1 MTNKLWEASLKEKKN
16 SNLYA
21 FEKFISNKIKKKFN
35 LNYKTFL
42 NWTVKNSPEF
52 WNYFWEFSEIKGL
65 KSKKKIKKSKIFYK
79 NLFLPGSKLNFGEN
93 LLSKNNDDKAITFI
107 SENGFREEKSW
118 RELNLS
124 TGKIVKFLKEIKIK
138 RGDRVAAYMPNTIE
152 TVEAFI
158 AASTIGSIWSSCSP
172 DFGIKGVVE
181 RFSQINPKVL
191 FITDQYFYNGKKIN
205 VLERLSE
212 ILKSIPSIKNVVIV
226 NYPGKKYVTNKSKY
240 KKINLIKWREIIH
253 NQSEKINFKKYDFE
267 SELTILYSS
276 GTTGKPKCIVHSVGG
291 VLLQHIKEHTYH
303 CDFRK
308 DDRIMYFTTCGWMM
322 WNWMV
327 SALAKEVTLVIYD
340 GSPVEPD
347 MNILFKIA
355 DTEKLTFLGVSAKYI
370 DSLAKANAEPKKY
383 FNLSSLRVIASTGSP
398 LGPLGYDWVY
408 SNVKD
413 NVQLSS
419 MSGGTDLV
427 ACFVGGNPC
436 LPVFRGE
443 IQCAILGMD
452 TQSWKSQNNDIIN
465 EAGELVCVKPFPS
478 MPIEFLN
485 DKDDEKYKKAY
496 FTKYSNVWHHGD
508 FVIKTSRK
516 TFIVEG
522 RSDATLNP
530 GGIRIGTAEIYRH
543 VENHEKVK
551 EALAVGQDWEG
562 DQRIILYLI
571 LKEGILLNNELNI
584 EIKSLIRQKA
594 SPRHVPSKIFQVDDF
609 PRTRSGKIS
618 ELAVKDIIHGKEI
631 KNTEALINPEILN
644 NFRDFKDLFEK

>member
-1 MTNKLWEASLKEKKN
+1 MNKILWNPNKEIMQSSSMMKLGKDFGFVKDNETLDYDSLHNWSVNNLDAFWREVWVGNDVIGNFEEKAFSPNKNIRKATFFPNTNLNFAENLLVGDDDRQAISFHGEGRESFSLTLKELKEKVASLAK
-16 SNLYA
+16 
-21 FEKFISNKIKKKFN
+21 
-35 LNYKTFL
+35 
-42 NWTVKNSPEF
+42 WM
-52 WNYFWEFSEIKGL
+52 
-65 KSKKKIKKSKIFYK
+65 KKSGVEKGDCVAT
-79 NLFLPGSKLNFGEN
+79 LLPNCPETI
-93 LLSKNNDDKAITFI
+93 ITM
-107 SENGFREEKSW
+107 
-118 RELNLS
+118 L
-124 TGKIVKFLKEIKIK
+124 
-138 RGDRVAAYMPNTIE
+138 
-152 TVEAFI
+152 
-158 AASTIGSIWSSCSP
+158 ASSSLGAVFTSCSP
-172 DFGIKGVVE
+172 DFGIEGILD
-181 RFSQINPKVL
+181 RFGQSKPKIL
-191 FITDQYFYNGKKIN
+191 ISCDGYGYGGKIFDIKKKTME
-205 VLERLSE
+205 VK
-212 ILKSIPSIKNVVIV
+212 KSISSINELVFVDYLDKNNGLDESSWSFIIDS
-226 NYPGKKYVTNKSKY
+226 NKTEN
-240 KKINLIKWREIIH
+240 ITFERVPF
-253 NQSEKINFKKYDFE
+253 NFPLY
-267 SELTILYSS
+267 ILYSS

-291 VLLQHIKEHTYH
+291 VLLQHLKEHTYH

-308 DDRIMYFTTCGWMM
+308 NDRIMYFTTCGWMM

-355 DTEKLTFLGVSAKYI
+355 DIEKLTFLGVSAKYI
-370 DSLAKANAEPKKY
+370 DNLAKADVNPKKY
-383 FNLSSLRVIASTGSP
+383 FNLSNLRIIASTGSP
-398 LGPLGYDWVY
+398 LGPIGYDWVY
-408 SNVKD
+408 SNVKED
-413 NVQLSS
+413 VQLSS

-436 LPVFRGE
+436 LPIFRGE

-452 TQSWKSQNNDIIN
+452 TQSWDSLNNDIIN
-465 EAGELVCVKPFPS
+465 EAGELVCVNPFPS
-478 MPIEFLN
+478 MPIKFLN
-485 DKDDEKYKKAY
+485 DKNDEKYEQAY
-496 FTKYSNVWHHGD
+496 FTKYPNVWHHGD
-508 FVIKTSRK
+508 FIIKTSRK

-571 LKEGILLNNELNI
+571 MKEGVTLNDNLVL

-594 SPRHVPSKIFQVDDF
+594 SPRHVPSKIFQVNDF

-644 NFRDFKDLFEK
+644 IFKEFSDLFEK

>member
-1 MTNKLWEASLKEKKN
+1 MEKILWNPDKEIMHSSSMMKLGKTFGFVKDDESLDYASLHN
-16 SNLYA
+16 WSVNNLD
-21 FEKFISNKIKKKFN
+21 
-35 LNYKTFL
+35 TF
-42 NWTVKNSPEF
+42 WREV
-52 WNYFWEFSEIKGL
+52 WEGNNVIG
-65 KSKKKIKKSKIFYK
+65 
-79 NLFLPGSKLNFGEN
+79 NFGEEVFSSNEDIRKASFFPDTELNFAEN
-93 LLSKNNDDKAITFI
+93 LLVGDENRQAISFHGEGRESFSLTLKQLR
-107 SENGFREEKSW
+107 ENVASLAKWMKEVGVEK
-118 RELNLS
+118 
-124 TGKIVKFLKEIKIK
+124 
-138 RGDRVAAYMPNTIE
+138 GDCIATLLPNCPETII
-152 TVEAFI
+152 TML
-158 AASTIGSIWSSCSP
+158 AASSLGAVFTSCSP
-172 DFGIKGVVE
+172 DFGIEGILD
-181 RFSQINPKVL
+181 RFGQSKPKILISCDGYGYGGKIFEIKKKTIEVKKSISSINELVFVNYLSKNKEEENL
-191 FITDQYFYNGKKIN
+191 SWNNILEKNKTKKIN
-205 VLERLSE
+205 FERVPFNSPL
-212 ILKSIPSIKNVVIV
+212 
-226 NYPGKKYVTNKSKY
+226 Y
-240 KKINLIKWREIIH
+240 
-253 NQSEKINFKKYDFE
+253 
-267 SELTILYSS
+267 ILYSS

-508 FVIKTSRK
+508 FVIKTNRK

-571 LKEGILLNNELNI
+571 LKEGVLLNNELNI

>member
-1 MTNKLWEASLKEKKN
+1 MEKILWNPDKEIMHSSSMMKLGKTFGFVKDDESLDYASLHN
-16 SNLYA
+16 WSVNNLD
-21 FEKFISNKIKKKFN
+21 
-35 LNYKTFL
+35 TF
-42 NWTVKNSPEF
+42 WREV
-52 WNYFWEFSEIKGL
+52 WEGNNIIG
-65 KSKKKIKKSKIFYK
+65 
-79 NLFLPGSKLNFGEN
+79 NFGEEVFSSNEDIRKASFFPDTELNFAEN
-93 LLSKNNDDKAITFI
+93 LLVGDENRQAISFHGEGRESFSLTLKQLR
-107 SENGFREEKSW
+107 ENVASLAKWMKEVGVEK
-118 RELNLS
+118 
-124 TGKIVKFLKEIKIK
+124 
-138 RGDRVAAYMPNTIE
+138 GDCIATLLPNCPETII
-152 TVEAFI
+152 TML
-158 AASTIGSIWSSCSP
+158 AASSLGAVFTSCSP
-172 DFGIKGVVE
+172 DFGIEGILD
-181 RFSQINPKVL
+181 RFGQSKPKILISCDGYGYGGKIFEIKKKTIEVKKSISSINELVFVNYLSKNKEEDSL
-191 FITDQYFYNGKKIN
+191 SWNNILEKNKTKKIN
-205 VLERLSE
+205 FERVPFNSPL
-212 ILKSIPSIKNVVIV
+212 
-226 NYPGKKYVTNKSKY
+226 Y
-240 KKINLIKWREIIH
+240 
-253 NQSEKINFKKYDFE
+253 
-267 SELTILYSS
+267 ILYSS

-508 FVIKTSRK
+508 FVIKTNRK

-571 LKEGILLNNELNI
+571 LKEGVLLNNELNI

-644 NFRDFKDLFEK
+644 NFRDFKDLFKK

>member
-1 MTNKLWEASLKEKKN
+1 MEKILWNPDKEIMHSSSMMKLGKTFGFVKDDESLDYASLHN
-16 SNLYA
+16 WSVNNLD
-21 FEKFISNKIKKKFN
+21 
-35 LNYKTFL
+35 TF
-42 NWTVKNSPEF
+42 WREV
-52 WNYFWEFSEIKGL
+52 WEGNNVIG
-65 KSKKKIKKSKIFYK
+65 
-79 NLFLPGSKLNFGEN
+79 NFGEEVFSSNEDIRKASFFPDTELNFAEN
-93 LLSKNNDDKAITFI
+93 LLVGDENRQAISFHGEGRESFSLTLKQLR
-107 SENGFREEKSW
+107 ENVASLAKWMKEVGVEK
-118 RELNLS
+118 
-124 TGKIVKFLKEIKIK
+124 
-138 RGDRVAAYMPNTIE
+138 GDCIATLLPNCPETII
-152 TVEAFI
+152 TML
-158 AASTIGSIWSSCSP
+158 AASSLGAVFTSCSP
-172 DFGIKGVVE
+172 DFGIEGILD
-181 RFSQINPKVL
+181 RFGQSKPKILISCDGYGYGGKIFEIKKKTIEVKKSISSINELVFVNYLSKNKEEENL
-191 FITDQYFYNGKKIN
+191 SWNNILEKNKTKKIN
-205 VLERLSE
+205 FERVPFNSPL
-212 ILKSIPSIKNVVIV
+212 
-226 NYPGKKYVTNKSKY
+226 Y
-240 KKINLIKWREIIH
+240 
-253 NQSEKINFKKYDFE
+253 
-267 SELTILYSS
+267 ILYSS

-508 FVIKTSRK
+508 FVIKTNRK

>member
-1 MTNKLWEASLKEKKN
+1 MEKILWNPDKEIMHSSSMMKLGKTFGFVKDDESLDYASLHN
-16 SNLYA
+16 WSVNNLD
-21 FEKFISNKIKKKFN
+21 
-35 LNYKTFL
+35 TF
-42 NWTVKNSPEF
+42 WREV
-52 WNYFWEFSEIKGL
+52 WEGNNVIG
-65 KSKKKIKKSKIFYK
+65 
-79 NLFLPGSKLNFGEN
+79 NFGEEVFSSNEDIRKASFFPDAELNFAEN
-93 LLSKNNDDKAITFI
+93 LLVGDENRQAISFHGEGRESFSLTLKQLR
-107 SENGFREEKSW
+107 ENVASLAKWMKEVGVEK
-118 RELNLS
+118 
-124 TGKIVKFLKEIKIK
+124 
-138 RGDRVAAYMPNTIE
+138 GDCVATLLPNCPETII
-152 TVEAFI
+152 TML
-158 AASTIGSIWSSCSP
+158 AASSLGAVFTSCSP
-172 DFGIKGVVE
+172 DFGIEGILD
-181 RFSQINPKVL
+181 RFGQSKPKILISCDGYGYGGKIFEIKKKTIEVKKSISSINELVFVNYLSKNKEEESL
-191 FITDQYFYNGKKIN
+191 SWNNILEKNKTKKIN
-205 VLERLSE
+205 FERVPFDSPL
-212 ILKSIPSIKNVVIV
+212 
-226 NYPGKKYVTNKSKY
+226 Y
-240 KKINLIKWREIIH
+240 
-253 NQSEKINFKKYDFE
+253 
-267 SELTILYSS
+267 ILYSS

-508 FVIKTSRK
+508 FVIKTNRK

-571 LKEGILLNNELNI
+571 LKEGILLDNDLNI

>member
-1 MTNKLWEASLKEKKN
+1 MNKILWNPNKEIMQSSSMMKLGKDFGFVKDNETFDYESLHNWSVNNLDAFWREVWIGNDVIGNFEEKAFSLNKDIRKATFFPDASL
-16 SNLYA
+16 
-21 FEKFISNKIKKKFN
+21 
-35 LNYKTFL
+35 
-42 NWTVKNSPEF
+42 
-52 WNYFWEFSEIKGL
+52 
-65 KSKKKIKKSKIFYK
+65 
-79 NLFLPGSKLNFGEN
+79 NFAEN
-93 LLSKNNDDKAITFI
+93 LLVGDDDRQAISFHG
-107 SENGFREEKSW
+107 EGRESFS
-118 RELNLS
+118 L
-124 TGKIVKFLKEIKIK
+124 TLKELKE
-138 RGDRVAAYMPNTIE
+138 RVASLAKWMKKSGVEKGDCVATLLPNCPETII
-152 TVEAFI
+152 TML
-158 AASTIGSIWSSCSP
+158 ASSSLGAVFTSCSP
-172 DFGIKGVVE
+172 DFGIEGILD
-181 RFSQINPKVL
+181 RFGQSKPKIL
-191 FITDQYFYNGKKIN
+191 ISCDGYGYGGKIF
-205 VLERLSE
+205 E
-212 ILKSIPSIKNVVIV
+212 IKKKTIEVKKSIPSINELVFV
-226 NYPGKKYVTNKSKY
+226 NYLTKNK
-240 KKINLIKWREIIH
+240 NLEDSSWSFIIE
-253 NQSEKINFKKYDFE
+253 NNKTDKINFERVPFNSPLY
-267 SELTILYSS
+267 ILYSS

-308 DDRIMYFTTCGWMM
+308 NDRIMYFTTCGWMM

-355 DTEKLTFLGVSAKYI
+355 DTENLTFLGVSAKYI
-370 DSLAKANAEPKKY
+370 DSLAKANANPKKY
-383 FNLSSLRVIASTGSP
+383 FNLSNLRTIASTGSP
-398 LGPLGYDWVY
+398 LGPSGYDWVY

-413 NVQLSS
+413 DVQLSS

-436 LPVFRGE
+436 LPIFRGE

-452 TQSWKSQNNDIIN
+452 AQSWGSLNNDIVD
-465 EAGELVCVKPFPS
+465 EAGELVCVNPFPS
-478 MPIEFLN
+478 MPIKFLN
-485 DKDDEKYKKAY
+485 DKNDEKYEQAY
-496 FTKYSNVWHHGD
+496 FTKYPNVWHHGD
-508 FVIKTSRK
+508 FIIKTDRK

-571 LKEGILLNNELNI
+571 MKEDAILNDNLSS

-594 SPRHVPSKIFQVDDF
+594 SPRHVPSKIFQVRDF

-631 KNTEALINPEILN
+631 KNTEALINPEILDI
-644 NFRDFKDLFEK
+644 FREFSDLFEK

>member
-1 MTNKLWEASLKEKKN
+1 MEKILWNPDKEIMHSSSMMQLGKTFGFVKDDESLDYASLHN
-16 SNLYA
+16 WSVNNLD
-21 FEKFISNKIKKKFN
+21 
-35 LNYKTFL
+35 TF
-42 NWTVKNSPEF
+42 WREV
-52 WNYFWEFSEIKGL
+52 WEGNNVIG
-65 KSKKKIKKSKIFYK
+65 
-79 NLFLPGSKLNFGEN
+79 NFGEEVFSSNEDIRKASFFPDAELNFAEN
-93 LLSKNNDDKAITFI
+93 LLVGDENRQAISFHGEGRESFSLTLKQLR
-107 SENGFREEKSW
+107 ENVASLAKWMKEVGVEK
-118 RELNLS
+118 
-124 TGKIVKFLKEIKIK
+124 
-138 RGDRVAAYMPNTIE
+138 GDCIATLLPNCPETII
-152 TVEAFI
+152 TML
-158 AASTIGSIWSSCSP
+158 AASSLGAVFTSCSP
-172 DFGIKGVVE
+172 DFGIEGILD
-181 RFSQINPKVL
+181 RFGQSKPKILISCDGYGYGGKIFEIKKKTIEVKKSISSINELVFVNYLSKNKEEESL
-191 FITDQYFYNGKKIN
+191 SWNNILEKNKTKKIN
-205 VLERLSE
+205 FERVPFNSPL
-212 ILKSIPSIKNVVIV
+212 
-226 NYPGKKYVTNKSKY
+226 Y
-240 KKINLIKWREIIH
+240 
-253 NQSEKINFKKYDFE
+253 
-267 SELTILYSS
+267 ILYSS

-508 FVIKTSRK
+508 FVIKTNRK

-571 LKEGILLNNELNI
+571 LKEGVLLNNELNI

>member
-1 MTNKLWEASLKEKKN
+1 M
-16 SNLYA
+16 
-21 FEKFISNKIKKKFN
+21 NKILWNPDKEIMHSSSMMK
-35 LNYKTFL
+35 LGKTFGFVKEDENL
-42 NWTVKNSPEF
+42 DYSSLHNWSVNNLDTF
-52 WNYFWEFSEIKGL
+52 WREVWEGNNIIG
-65 KSKKKIKKSKIFYK
+65 
-79 NLFLPGSKLNFGEN
+79 NFGEEVFSSNEDIRKASFFPDAELNFAEN
-93 LLSKNNDDKAITFI
+93 LLIGDENRQAISFHGEGRVSFSLTLKQLR
-107 SENGFREEKSW
+107 ENVASLAKWMKEVGVEK
-118 RELNLS
+118 
-124 TGKIVKFLKEIKIK
+124 
-138 RGDRVAAYMPNTIE
+138 GDCIATLLPNCPETII
-152 TVEAFI
+152 TML
-158 AASTIGSIWSSCSP
+158 AASSLGAVFTSCSP
-172 DFGIKGVVE
+172 DFGIEGILD
-181 RFSQINPKVL
+181 RFGQSKPKILISCDGYGYGGKIFEIKKKTIEVKKSISSINELVFVNYLSKNKEEDSL
-191 FITDQYFYNGKKIN
+191 SWNNILEKNKTKKIN
-205 VLERLSE
+205 FER
-212 ILKSIPSIKNVVIV
+212 IPFNSPL
-226 NYPGKKYVTNKSKY
+226 Y
-240 KKINLIKWREIIH
+240 
-253 NQSEKINFKKYDFE
+253 
-267 SELTILYSS
+267 ILYSS

-355 DTEKLTFLGVSAKYI
+355 EIEKLTFLGVSAKYI
-370 DSLAKANAEPKKY
+370 DSLAKANVKPKKY

-508 FVIKTSRK
+508 FVIKTNRE

-543 VENHEKVK
+543 VENHEKIK

-571 LKEGILLNNELNI
+571 LKEGILLDNELNT
-584 EIKSLIRQKA
+584 EIKLLIRQKA

-631 KNTEALINPEILN
+631 KNTEALINPEILK

>member
-1 MTNKLWEASLKEKKN
+1 MNKILWNPDKEIMHSSSMMKLGKTFGFVKDNENLDYASLHN
-16 SNLYA
+16 WSVNNLD
-21 FEKFISNKIKKKFN
+21 
-35 LNYKTFL
+35 TF
-42 NWTVKNSPEF
+42 WREV
-52 WNYFWEFSEIKGL
+52 WEGNNIIG
-65 KSKKKIKKSKIFYK
+65 
-79 NLFLPGSKLNFGEN
+79 NFGEEVFSSNEDIRKASFFPDAELNFAEN
-93 LLSKNNDDKAITFI
+93 LLVGDENRQAISFHGEGRESSSLTLKQLR
-107 SENGFREEKSW
+107 ENVASLAKWMKEVGVEK
-118 RELNLS
+118 
-124 TGKIVKFLKEIKIK
+124 
-138 RGDRVAAYMPNTIE
+138 GDCIATLLPNCPETII
-152 TVEAFI
+152 TML
-158 AASTIGSIWSSCSP
+158 AASSLGAVFTSCSP
-172 DFGIKGVVE
+172 DFGIEGILD
-181 RFSQINPKVL
+181 RFGQSKPKILISCDGYGYGGKIFEIKKKTIEVKKSISSINELVFVNYLSKNKEEDSL
-191 FITDQYFYNGKKIN
+191 SWNNILEKNKTKKIN
-205 VLERLSE
+205 FERVPFNSPL
-212 ILKSIPSIKNVVIV
+212 
-226 NYPGKKYVTNKSKY
+226 Y
-240 KKINLIKWREIIH
+240 
-253 NQSEKINFKKYDFE
+253 
-267 SELTILYSS
+267 ILYSS

-347 MNILFKIA
+347 MNILFKIV

-370 DSLAKANAEPKKY
+370 DSLAKANVEPKKY

-485 DKDDEKYKKAY
+485 DKYDEKYKKAY

-508 FVIKTSRK
+508 FVIKTNRE

-571 LKEGILLNNELNI
+571 LKEGILLDNELNI

-631 KNTEALINPEILN
+631 KNTEALINPEILK

>member
-1 MTNKLWEASLKEKKN
+1 MEKILWNPDKEIMHSSSMMKLGKTFGFVKDDESLDYASLHN
-16 SNLYA
+16 WSVNNLD
-21 FEKFISNKIKKKFN
+21 
-35 LNYKTFL
+35 TF
-42 NWTVKNSPEF
+42 WREV
-52 WNYFWEFSEIKGL
+52 WEGNNVIG
-65 KSKKKIKKSKIFYK
+65 
-79 NLFLPGSKLNFGEN
+79 NFGEEVFSSNEDIRKASFFPDTELNFAEN
-93 LLSKNNDDKAITFI
+93 LLVGDENRQAIIFHGEGRESFSLTLKQLR
-107 SENGFREEKSW
+107 ENVASLAKWMKEVGVEK
-118 RELNLS
+118 
-124 TGKIVKFLKEIKIK
+124 
-138 RGDRVAAYMPNTIE
+138 GDCIATLLPNCPETII
-152 TVEAFI
+152 TML
-158 AASTIGSIWSSCSP
+158 AASSLGAVFTSCSP
-172 DFGIKGVVE
+172 DFGIEGILD
-181 RFSQINPKVL
+181 RFGQSKPKILISCDGYGYGGKIFEIKKKTIEVKKSISSINELVFVNYLSKNKEEENL
-191 FITDQYFYNGKKIN
+191 SWNNILEKNKTKKIN
-205 VLERLSE
+205 FERVPFNSPL
-212 ILKSIPSIKNVVIV
+212 
-226 NYPGKKYVTNKSKY
+226 Y
-240 KKINLIKWREIIH
+240 
-253 NQSEKINFKKYDFE
+253 
-267 SELTILYSS
+267 ILYSS

-508 FVIKTSRK
+508 FVIKTNRK

>member
-1 MTNKLWEASLKEKKN
+1 MNKILWYPDKEIMHSSSMMKLGKTFGFVKDDENLDYASLHN
-16 SNLYA
+16 WSVNNLD
-21 FEKFISNKIKKKFN
+21 
-35 LNYKTFL
+35 TF
-42 NWTVKNSPEF
+42 WREV
-52 WNYFWEFSEIKGL
+52 WEGNNIIG
-65 KSKKKIKKSKIFYK
+65 
-79 NLFLPGSKLNFGEN
+79 NFGEKVFSSNEDIRKASFFPDAELNFAEN
-93 LLSKNNDDKAITFI
+93 LLVGDENRQAISFHGEGRESFSLTLKQLR
-107 SENGFREEKSW
+107 ENVASLAKWMKEVGVEK
-118 RELNLS
+118 
-124 TGKIVKFLKEIKIK
+124 
-138 RGDRVAAYMPNTIE
+138 GDCIATLLPNCPETII
-152 TVEAFI
+152 TML
-158 AASTIGSIWSSCSP
+158 AASSLGAVFTSCSP
-172 DFGIKGVVE
+172 DFGIEGILD
-181 RFSQINPKVL
+181 RFGQSKPKILISCDGYGYGGKIFEIKKKTIEVKKSISSINELVFVNYLSKNKEEDSL
-191 FITDQYFYNGKKIN
+191 SWNNILEKNKTKKIN
-205 VLERLSE
+205 FERVPFNSPL
-212 ILKSIPSIKNVVIV
+212 
-226 NYPGKKYVTNKSKY
+226 Y
-240 KKINLIKWREIIH
+240 
-253 NQSEKINFKKYDFE
+253 
-267 SELTILYSS
+267 ILYSS

-370 DSLAKANAEPKKY
+370 DSLAKANVEPKKF

-413 NVQLSS
+413 DVQLSS

-508 FVIKTSRK
+508 FVIKTNRK

-571 LKEGILLNNELNI
+571 LKEGILLDNELNI

>member
-1 MTNKLWEASLKEKKN
+1 MNKILWNPDKEIMHSSSMMKLGKTFGFVKDDENLDYASLHN
-16 SNLYA
+16 WSVNNLDA
-21 FEKFISNKIKKKFN
+21 FWRE
-35 LNYKTFL
+35 
-42 NWTVKNSPEF
+42 V
-52 WNYFWEFSEIKGL
+52 WEGNNIIG
-65 KSKKKIKKSKIFYK
+65 
-79 NLFLPGSKLNFGEN
+79 NFGEEVFSSNEDIRKASFFSDSELNFAEN
-93 LLSKNNDDKAITFI
+93 LLVGDENRQAIIFHGEGRESFSLTLKQLR
-107 SENGFREEKSW
+107 ENVASLAKWMKEVGVEK
-118 RELNLS
+118 
-124 TGKIVKFLKEIKIK
+124 
-138 RGDRVAAYMPNTIE
+138 GDCIATLLPNCPETII
-152 TVEAFI
+152 TML
-158 AASTIGSIWSSCSP
+158 AASSLGAVFTSCSP
-172 DFGIKGVVE
+172 DFGIEGILD
-181 RFSQINPKVL
+181 RFGQSKPKILISCDGYGYGGKIFEIKKKTIEVKKSISSINELVFVNYLSKNKEEENL
-191 FITDQYFYNGKKIN
+191 SWNNILEKNKTKKIN
-205 VLERLSE
+205 FERVPFNSPL
-212 ILKSIPSIKNVVIV
+212 
-226 NYPGKKYVTNKSKY
+226 Y
-240 KKINLIKWREIIH
+240 
-253 NQSEKINFKKYDFE
+253 
-267 SELTILYSS
+267 ILYSS

-508 FVIKTSRK
+508 FVIKTNRK

-571 LKEGILLNNELNI
+571 LKEGILLDNDLNI

-644 NFRDFKDLFEK
+644 NFRDFKDLFEE

>member
-1 MTNKLWEASLKEKKN
+1 M
-16 SNLYA
+16 
-21 FEKFISNKIKKKFN
+21 NKILWNPNKETMHSSAMMKLGKDFG
-35 LNYKTFL
+35 FL
-42 NWTVKNSPEF
+42 KDDETLDYDSLHNWSVNNPSAF
-52 WNYFWEFSEIKGL
+52 WREIWEGNDVIG
-65 KSKKKIKKSKIFYK
+65 
-79 NLFLPGSKLNFGEN
+79 NFGEKVFSPNKDIRKATFFPDVNLNFAEN
-93 LLSKNNDDKAITFI
+93 LLVGDDDRQAISFHG
-107 SENGFREEKSW
+107 EGRESFS
-118 RELNLS
+118 L
-124 TGKIVKFLKEIKIK
+124 TLKELREKVASLAKWMKKIGIEK
-138 RGDRVAAYMPNTIE
+138 GDCVATLLPNCPETII
-152 TVEAFI
+152 TML
-158 AASTIGSIWSSCSP
+158 ASSSLGAVFTSCSP
-172 DFGIKGVVE
+172 DFGIEGILD
-181 RFSQINPKVL
+181 RFGQSKPKIL
-191 FITDQYFYNGKKIN
+191 ISCDGYGYGGKIF
-205 VLERLSE
+205 E
-212 ILKSIPSIKNVVIV
+212 IKKKTIEVKKSIPSIKELVFV
-226 NYPGKKYVTNKSKY
+226 NYLTKNK
-240 KKINLIKWREIIH
+240 NLDDSSWSFIIE
-253 NQSEKINFKKYDFE
+253 NNKTDKINFERVPFNSPLY
-267 SELTILYSS
+267 ILYSS

-308 DDRIMYFTTCGWMM
+308 NDRVMYFTTCGWMM

-355 DTEKLTFLGVSAKYI
+355 DIENLTFFGVSAKYI
-370 DSLAKANAEPKKY
+370 DSLAKANANPKKY
-383 FNLSSLRVIASTGSP
+383 FNLSSLRIIASTGSP
-398 LGPLGYDWVY
+398 LGPSGYDWVY

-413 NVQLSS
+413 DVQLSS

-436 LPVFRGE
+436 LPIFRGE

-452 TQSWKSQNNDIIN
+452 TQSWGSLNNDIVN
-465 EAGELVCVKPFPS
+465 EAGELVCVNPFPS
-478 MPIEFLN
+478 MPIKFLN
-485 DKDDEKYKKAY
+485 DKNDEKYEQAY
-496 FTKYSNVWHHGD
+496 FTKYPNVWHHGD
-508 FVIKTSRK
+508 FIIKTDRK

-571 LKEGILLNNELNI
+571 MKEGVILNDNLSSEL
-584 EIKSLIRQKA
+584 KSLIRQKA
-594 SPRHVPSKIFQVDDF
+594 SPRHVPSKIFQVKDF

-644 NFRDFKDLFEK
+644 IFREFSDLFEK

>member
-1 MTNKLWEASLKEKKN
+1 MNKILWNPDKEIMHSSSMMKLGKTFGFVKDDESLDYASLHN
-16 SNLYA
+16 WSVNNLD
-21 FEKFISNKIKKKFN
+21 
-35 LNYKTFL
+35 TF
-42 NWTVKNSPEF
+42 WREV
-52 WNYFWEFSEIKGL
+52 WEGNNVIG
-65 KSKKKIKKSKIFYK
+65 
-79 NLFLPGSKLNFGEN
+79 NFGEEVFSSNEDIRKASFFPDAELNFAEN
-93 LLSKNNDDKAITFI
+93 LLVGDENRQAISFHGEGRESFSLTLKQLR
-107 SENGFREEKSW
+107 ENVASLAKWMKEVGVEK
-118 RELNLS
+118 
-124 TGKIVKFLKEIKIK
+124 
-138 RGDRVAAYMPNTIE
+138 GDCIATLLPNCPETII
-152 TVEAFI
+152 TML
-158 AASTIGSIWSSCSP
+158 AASSLGAVFTSCSP
-172 DFGIKGVVE
+172 DFGIEGILD
-181 RFSQINPKVL
+181 RFGQSKPKILISCDGYGYGGKIFEIKKKTIEVKKSISSINELVFVNYLSKNKEEESL
-191 FITDQYFYNGKKIN
+191 SWNNILEKNKTKKIN
-205 VLERLSE
+205 FERVPFNSPL
-212 ILKSIPSIKNVVIV
+212 
-226 NYPGKKYVTNKSKY
+226 Y
-240 KKINLIKWREIIH
+240 
-253 NQSEKINFKKYDFE
+253 
-267 SELTILYSS
+267 ILYSS

-508 FVIKTSRK
+508 FVIKTNRK

>member
-1 MTNKLWEASLKEKKN
+1 MNKILWNPDKEIMHSSSMMKLGKTFGFVKDDENLDYASLHN
-16 SNLYA
+16 WSVNNLD
-21 FEKFISNKIKKKFN
+21 
-35 LNYKTFL
+35 TF
-42 NWTVKNSPEF
+42 WREV
-52 WNYFWEFSEIKGL
+52 WEGNNVIG
-65 KSKKKIKKSKIFYK
+65 
-79 NLFLPGSKLNFGEN
+79 NFGEEVFSSNEDIRKASFFPDAELNFAEN
-93 LLSKNNDDKAITFI
+93 LLVGDENRQAISFHGEGRESFSLTLKQLR
-107 SENGFREEKSW
+107 ENVASLAKWMKEVGVEK
-118 RELNLS
+118 
-124 TGKIVKFLKEIKIK
+124 
-138 RGDRVAAYMPNTIE
+138 GDCVATLLPNCPETII
-152 TVEAFI
+152 TML
-158 AASTIGSIWSSCSP
+158 AASSLGAVFTSCSP
-172 DFGIKGVVE
+172 DFGIEGILD
-181 RFSQINPKVL
+181 RFGQSKPKILISCDGYGYGGKIFEIKKKTIEVKKSISSINELVFVNYLSKNKEEESL
-191 FITDQYFYNGKKIN
+191 SWNNILEKNKTKKIN
-205 VLERLSE
+205 FERVPFNSPL
-212 ILKSIPSIKNVVIV
+212 
-226 NYPGKKYVTNKSKY
+226 Y
-240 KKINLIKWREIIH
+240 
-253 NQSEKINFKKYDFE
+253 
-267 SELTILYSS
+267 ILYSS

-370 DSLAKANAEPKKY
+370 DSLAKANVEPKKY

-508 FVIKTSRK
+508 FVIKTNRK

-584 EIKSLIRQKA
+584 EIKSLLRQKA
-594 SPRHVPSKIFQVDDF
+594 SPRHVPSKIFQVVDF

>member
-1 MTNKLWEASLKEKKN
+1 MNKILWNPDKEIMHSSSMMKLGKTFGFVKDDENLDYASLHN
-16 SNLYA
+16 WSVNNLD
-21 FEKFISNKIKKKFN
+21 
-35 LNYKTFL
+35 TF
-42 NWTVKNSPEF
+42 WREV
-52 WNYFWEFSEIKGL
+52 WEGNNIIG
-65 KSKKKIKKSKIFYK
+65 
-79 NLFLPGSKLNFGEN
+79 NFGEEVFSSNEDIRKASFFPDAELNFAEN
-93 LLSKNNDDKAITFI
+93 LLVGDENRQAISFHGEGRESFSLTLKQLR
-107 SENGFREEKSW
+107 ENVASLAKWMKEVGVEK
-118 RELNLS
+118 
-124 TGKIVKFLKEIKIK
+124 
-138 RGDRVAAYMPNTIE
+138 GDCIATLLPNCPETII
-152 TVEAFI
+152 TML
-158 AASTIGSIWSSCSP
+158 AASSLGAVFTSCSP
-172 DFGIKGVVE
+172 DFGIEGILD
-181 RFSQINPKVL
+181 RFGQSKPKILISCDGYGYGGKIFEIKKKTIEVKKSISSINELVFVNYLSKNKEDDSL
-191 FITDQYFYNGKKIN
+191 SWNNILEKNKTKKIN
-205 VLERLSE
+205 FERVPFNSPL
-212 ILKSIPSIKNVVIV
+212 
-226 NYPGKKYVTNKSKY
+226 Y
-240 KKINLIKWREIIH
+240 
-253 NQSEKINFKKYDFE
+253 
-267 SELTILYSS
+267 ILYSS

-508 FVIKTSRK
+508 FVIKTNRK

-571 LKEGILLNNELNI
+571 LKEGILLDNELNI

>member
-1 MTNKLWEASLKEKKN
+1 MEKILWNPDKEIMHSSSMMKLGKTFGFVKDDESLDYASLHN
-16 SNLYA
+16 WSVNNLD
-21 FEKFISNKIKKKFN
+21 
-35 LNYKTFL
+35 TF
-42 NWTVKNSPEF
+42 WREV
-52 WNYFWEFSEIKGL
+52 WEGNNVIG
-65 KSKKKIKKSKIFYK
+65 
-79 NLFLPGSKLNFGEN
+79 NFGEEVFSSNEDIRKASFFPDAELNFAEN
-93 LLSKNNDDKAITFI
+93 LLVGDENRQAISFHGEGRESFSLTLKQLR
-107 SENGFREEKSW
+107 ENVASLAKWMKEVGVEK
-118 RELNLS
+118 
-124 TGKIVKFLKEIKIK
+124 
-138 RGDRVAAYMPNTIE
+138 GDCIATLLPNCPETII
-152 TVEAFI
+152 TML
-158 AASTIGSIWSSCSP
+158 AASSLGAVFTSCSP
-172 DFGIKGVVE
+172 DFGIEGILD
-181 RFSQINPKVL
+181 RFGQSKPKILISCDGYGYGGKIFEIKKKTIEVKKSISSINELVFVNYLSKNKEEESL
-191 FITDQYFYNGKKIN
+191 SWNNILEKNKTKKIN
-205 VLERLSE
+205 FERVPFNSPL
-212 ILKSIPSIKNVVIV
+212 
-226 NYPGKKYVTNKSKY
+226 Y
-240 KKINLIKWREIIH
+240 
-253 NQSEKINFKKYDFE
+253 
-267 SELTILYSS
+267 ILYSS

-508 FVIKTSRK
+508 FVIKTNRK

-571 LKEGILLNNELNI
+571 LKEGILLDNELNI

>member
-1 MTNKLWEASLKEKKN
+1 MNKILWNPDKEIMHSSSMMKLGKTFGFVKDDENLDYASLHN
-16 SNLYA
+16 WSVNNLD
-21 FEKFISNKIKKKFN
+21 I
-35 LNYKTFL
+35 
-42 NWTVKNSPEF
+42 F
-52 WNYFWEFSEIKGL
+52 WREVWEGNNIIG
-65 KSKKKIKKSKIFYK
+65 
-79 NLFLPGSKLNFGEN
+79 NFGEEVFSSNEDIRKASFFPDAELNFAEN
-93 LLSKNNDDKAITFI
+93 LLIGDENRQAISFHG
-107 SENGFREEKSW
+107 EGRESFSLTLKQLREKVASLAKW
-118 RELNLS
+118 M
-124 TGKIVKFLKEIKIK
+124 KEVGVEK
-138 RGDRVAAYMPNTIE
+138 GDCIATLLPNCPETII
-152 TVEAFI
+152 TML
-158 AASTIGSIWSSCSP
+158 AASSLGAVFTSCSP
-172 DFGIKGVVE
+172 DFGIEGILD
-181 RFSQINPKVL
+181 RFGQSKPKILISCDGYGYGGKIFEIKKKTIEVKKSISSINELVFVNYLSKNKEEDSL
-191 FITDQYFYNGKKIN
+191 SWNNILEKNKTKKIN
-205 VLERLSE
+205 FERVPFNSPL
-212 ILKSIPSIKNVVIV
+212 
-226 NYPGKKYVTNKSKY
+226 Y
-240 KKINLIKWREIIH
+240 
-253 NQSEKINFKKYDFE
+253 
-267 SELTILYSS
+267 ILYSS

-370 DSLAKANAEPKKY
+370 DSLAKADVEPKKY

-508 FVIKTSRK
+508 FVIKTNRE

-571 LKEGILLNNELNI
+571 LKEGILLDNELNT
-584 EIKSLIRQKA
+584 EIKLLIRQKA

-618 ELAVKDIIHGKEI
+618 ELAVKDIIHGREI
-631 KNTEALINPEILN
+631 KNTEALINPEILK

>member
-1 MTNKLWEASLKEKKN
+1 MNKILWNPSKEIMQSSSMMKLGKDFGFVKDNETLDYDSLHNWSVNNLDAFWREVWVGNDVIGNFEEKAFSPNKNIRKATFFPNTNLNFAENLLVGDDDRQAISFHGEGRESFSLTLKELKEKVASLAK
-16 SNLYA
+16 
-21 FEKFISNKIKKKFN
+21 
-35 LNYKTFL
+35 
-42 NWTVKNSPEF
+42 WM
-52 WNYFWEFSEIKGL
+52 
-65 KSKKKIKKSKIFYK
+65 KKSGVEKGDCVAT
-79 NLFLPGSKLNFGEN
+79 LLPNCPQTI
-93 LLSKNNDDKAITFI
+93 ITM
-107 SENGFREEKSW
+107 
-118 RELNLS
+118 L
-124 TGKIVKFLKEIKIK
+124 
-138 RGDRVAAYMPNTIE
+138 
-152 TVEAFI
+152 
-158 AASTIGSIWSSCSP
+158 ASSSLGAVFTSCSP
-172 DFGIKGVVE
+172 DFGIEGILD
-181 RFSQINPKVL
+181 RFGQSKPKIL
-191 FITDQYFYNGKKIN
+191 ISCDGYGYGGKIFDIKKKTME
-205 VLERLSE
+205 VR
-212 ILKSIPSIKNVVIV
+212 KSISSINELVFVDYLYKNNGLDDSSWSFIIE
-226 NYPGKKYVTNKSKY
+226 NNKTE
-240 KKINLIKWREIIH
+240 NII
-253 NQSEKINFKKYDFE
+253 FE
-267 SELTILYSS
+267 RVPFNSPLYILYSS

-308 DDRIMYFTTCGWMM
+308 NDRIMYFTTCGWMM

-370 DSLAKANAEPKKY
+370 DSLAKANANPKKY
-383 FNLSSLRVIASTGSP
+383 FNLSNLRIIASTGSP
-398 LGPLGYDWVY
+398 LGPIGYDWVY
-408 SNVKD
+408 SNVKED
-413 NVQLSS
+413 VQLSS

-436 LPVFRGE
+436 LPIFRGE
-443 IQCAILGMD
+443 IQCSILGMD
-452 TQSWKSQNNDIIN
+452 TQSWDSLNNDIIN
-465 EAGELVCVKPFPS
+465 EAGELVCVNPFPS
-478 MPIEFLN
+478 MPIKFLN
-485 DKDDEKYKKAY
+485 DKNDEKYEQAY
-496 FTKYSNVWHHGD
+496 FTKYPNVWHHGD

-571 LKEGILLNNELNI
+571 MKDGVTLNDNLVL

-594 SPRHVPSKIFQVDDF
+594 SPRHVPSKIFQVNDF

-644 NFRDFKDLFEK
+644 IFKEFSDLFEK

>member
-1 MTNKLWEASLKEKKN
+1 MNKILWNPNKEIMQSSSMMKLGKDFGFVKDNETLDYDSLHNWSVNNLDAFWREVWVGNDVIGNFEEKAFSPNKNIRKATFFPNTNLNFAENLLVGDDDRQAISFHGEGRESFSLTLKELKEKVASLAK
-16 SNLYA
+16 
-21 FEKFISNKIKKKFN
+21 
-35 LNYKTFL
+35 
-42 NWTVKNSPEF
+42 WM
-52 WNYFWEFSEIKGL
+52 
-65 KSKKKIKKSKIFYK
+65 KKSGVEKGDCVAT
-79 NLFLPGSKLNFGEN
+79 LLPNCPETI
-93 LLSKNNDDKAITFI
+93 ITM
-107 SENGFREEKSW
+107 
-118 RELNLS
+118 L
-124 TGKIVKFLKEIKIK
+124 
-138 RGDRVAAYMPNTIE
+138 
-152 TVEAFI
+152 
-158 AASTIGSIWSSCSP
+158 ASSSLGAVFTSCSP
-172 DFGIKGVVE
+172 DFGIEGILD
-181 RFSQINPKVL
+181 RFGQSKPKIL
-191 FITDQYFYNGKKIN
+191 ISCDGYGYGGKIFDIKKKTME
-205 VLERLSE
+205 VR
-212 ILKSIPSIKNVVIV
+212 KSISSINELVFVDYLDKNNGLDESSWNFIID
-226 NYPGKKYVTNKSKY
+226 NNKTE
-240 KKINLIKWREIIH
+240 NII
-253 NQSEKINFKKYDFE
+253 FE
-267 SELTILYSS
+267 RVPFNSPLYILYSS

-308 DDRIMYFTTCGWMM
+308 NDRIMYFTTCGWMM

-370 DSLAKANAEPKKY
+370 DSLAKADANPKKY
-383 FNLSSLRVIASTGSP
+383 FNLSNLRIIASTGSP
-398 LGPLGYDWVY
+398 LGPIGYDWVY
-408 SNVKD
+408 SNVKED
-413 NVQLSS
+413 VQLSS

-436 LPVFRGE
+436 LPIFRGE

-452 TQSWKSQNNDIIN
+452 TQSWDSLNNDIIN
-465 EAGELVCVKPFPS
+465 EAGELVCVNPFPS
-478 MPIEFLN
+478 MPIKFLN
-485 DKDDEKYKKAY
+485 DKNDEKYEQAY
-496 FTKYSNVWHHGD
+496 FTKYPNVWHHGD

-571 LKEGILLNNELNI
+571 MKEGVTLNDNLVL

-594 SPRHVPSKIFQVDDF
+594 SPRHVPSKIFQVNDF

-644 NFRDFKDLFEK
+644 IFKEFSDLFEK

>member
-1 MTNKLWEASLKEKKN
+1 MEKILWNPDKEIMHSSSMMKLGKTFGFVKDDESLDYASLHN
-16 SNLYA
+16 WSVNNLD
-21 FEKFISNKIKKKFN
+21 
-35 LNYKTFL
+35 TF
-42 NWTVKNSPEF
+42 WREV
-52 WNYFWEFSEIKGL
+52 WEGNNVIG
-65 KSKKKIKKSKIFYK
+65 
-79 NLFLPGSKLNFGEN
+79 NFGEEVFSSNEDIRKASFFPDTELNFAEN
-93 LLSKNNDDKAITFI
+93 LLVGDENRQAISFHGEGRESFSLTLKQLR
-107 SENGFREEKSW
+107 ENVASLAKWMKEVGVEK
-118 RELNLS
+118 
-124 TGKIVKFLKEIKIK
+124 
-138 RGDRVAAYMPNTIE
+138 GDCIATLLPNCPETII
-152 TVEAFI
+152 TML
-158 AASTIGSIWSSCSP
+158 AASSLGAVFTSCSP
-172 DFGIKGVVE
+172 DFGIEGILD
-181 RFSQINPKVL
+181 RFGQSKPKILISCDGYGYGGKIFEIKKKTIEVKKSISSINELVFVNYLSKNKEEENL
-191 FITDQYFYNGKKIN
+191 SWNNILEKNKTKKIN
-205 VLERLSE
+205 FERVPFNSPL
-212 ILKSIPSIKNVVIV
+212 
-226 NYPGKKYVTNKSKY
+226 Y
-240 KKINLIKWREIIH
+240 
-253 NQSEKINFKKYDFE
+253 
-267 SELTILYSS
+267 ILYSS

-508 FVIKTSRK
+508 FVIKTNRK

-571 LKEGILLNNELNI
+571 LKEGILLDNELNI
-584 EIKSLIRQKA
+584 EIKSVIRQKA

-644 NFRDFKDLFEK
+644 NFRDFKDLFKK

>member
-1 MTNKLWEASLKEKKN
+1 MEKILWNPDKEIMHSSSMMKLGKTFGFVKDDESLDYASLHN
-16 SNLYA
+16 WSVNNLD
-21 FEKFISNKIKKKFN
+21 
-35 LNYKTFL
+35 TF
-42 NWTVKNSPEF
+42 WREV
-52 WNYFWEFSEIKGL
+52 WEGNNVIG
-65 KSKKKIKKSKIFYK
+65 
-79 NLFLPGSKLNFGEN
+79 NFGEEVFSSNEDIRKASFFPDTELNFAEN
-93 LLSKNNDDKAITFI
+93 LLVGDENRQAISFHGEGRESFSLTLKQLR
-107 SENGFREEKSW
+107 ENVASLAKWMKEVGVEK
-118 RELNLS
+118 
-124 TGKIVKFLKEIKIK
+124 
-138 RGDRVAAYMPNTIE
+138 GDCIATLLPNCPETII
-152 TVEAFI
+152 TML
-158 AASTIGSIWSSCSP
+158 AASSLGAVFTSCSP
-172 DFGIKGVVE
+172 DFGIEGILD
-181 RFSQINPKVL
+181 RFGQSKPKILISCDGYGYGGKIFEIKKKTIEVKKSISSINELVFVNYLSKNKEEESL
-191 FITDQYFYNGKKIN
+191 SWNNILEKNKTKKIN
-205 VLERLSE
+205 FERVPFNSPL
-212 ILKSIPSIKNVVIV
+212 
-226 NYPGKKYVTNKSKY
+226 Y
-240 KKINLIKWREIIH
+240 
-253 NQSEKINFKKYDFE
+253 
-267 SELTILYSS
+267 ILYSS

-452 TQSWKSQNNDIIN
+452 TQSWKSQNNDIVN

-508 FVIKTSRK
+508 FVIKTNRK

-571 LKEGILLNNELNI
+571 LKEGVLLNNELNI

-644 NFRDFKDLFEK
+644 NFRDFKDLFKK

>member
-1 MTNKLWEASLKEKKN
+1 MNKILWNPDKEIMHSSSMMKLGKTFGFVKDDENLDYASLHN
-16 SNLYA
+16 WSVNNLD
-21 FEKFISNKIKKKFN
+21 I
-35 LNYKTFL
+35 
-42 NWTVKNSPEF
+42 F
-52 WNYFWEFSEIKGL
+52 WREVWEGNNIIG
-65 KSKKKIKKSKIFYK
+65 
-79 NLFLPGSKLNFGEN
+79 NFGEEVFSSNEDIRKASFFPGAELNFAEN
-93 LLSKNNDDKAITFI
+93 LLIGDENRQAISFHG
-107 SENGFREEKSW
+107 EGRESFSLTLKQLREKVASLAKW
-118 RELNLS
+118 M
-124 TGKIVKFLKEIKIK
+124 KEVGVEK
-138 RGDRVAAYMPNTIE
+138 GDCIATLLPNCPETII
-152 TVEAFI
+152 TML
-158 AASTIGSIWSSCSP
+158 AASSLGAVFTSCSP
-172 DFGIKGVVE
+172 DFGIEGILD
-181 RFSQINPKVL
+181 RFGQSKPKILISCDGYGYGGKIFEIKKKTIEVKKSISSINELVFVNYLSKNKEEDSL
-191 FITDQYFYNGKKIN
+191 SWNNILEKNKTKKIN
-205 VLERLSE
+205 FERVPFNSPL
-212 ILKSIPSIKNVVIV
+212 
-226 NYPGKKYVTNKSKY
+226 Y
-240 KKINLIKWREIIH
+240 
-253 NQSEKINFKKYDFE
+253 
-267 SELTILYSS
+267 ILYSS

-347 MNILFKIA
+347 INILFKIA

-370 DSLAKANAEPKKY
+370 DSLAKANVEPKKY

-508 FVIKTSRK
+508 FVIKTNRK

-571 LKEGILLNNELNI
+571 LKEGILLDNELNI
-584 EIKSLIRQKA
+584 EIKSVIRQKA

-618 ELAVKDIIHGKEI
+618 ELAVKDIIHGREI
-631 KNTEALINPEILN
+631 KNTEALINPEILK

>member
-1 MTNKLWEASLKEKKN
+1 MNKVLWNPNKEIMQSSSMMKLGKDFGFVKDNETLDYDSLHNWSVNNLDAFWTEVWVGNDVIGNFEEKAFSPNKNIRKATFFPNTNLNFAENLLVGDDDRQAISFHGEGRESFSLTLKELKEKVASLAK
-16 SNLYA
+16 
-21 FEKFISNKIKKKFN
+21 
-35 LNYKTFL
+35 
-42 NWTVKNSPEF
+42 WM
-52 WNYFWEFSEIKGL
+52 
-65 KSKKKIKKSKIFYK
+65 KKSGVEKGDCVAT
-79 NLFLPGSKLNFGEN
+79 LLPNCPETI
-93 LLSKNNDDKAITFI
+93 ITM
-107 SENGFREEKSW
+107 
-118 RELNLS
+118 L
-124 TGKIVKFLKEIKIK
+124 
-138 RGDRVAAYMPNTIE
+138 
-152 TVEAFI
+152 
-158 AASTIGSIWSSCSP
+158 ASSSLGAVFTSCSP
-172 DFGIKGVVE
+172 DFGLEGILDRFGQSKPKILISCDGYGYGGKIFDIK
-181 RFSQINPKVL
+181 
-191 FITDQYFYNGKKIN
+191 KKTME
-205 VLERLSE
+205 VR
-212 ILKSIPSIKNVVIV
+212 KSISSINELVFVDYLDKNNGLDESSWSFIID
-226 NYPGKKYVTNKSKY
+226 NNKTE
-240 KKINLIKWREIIH
+240 NIIF
-253 NQSEKINFKKYDFE
+253 ERVPFNFPLY
-267 SELTILYSS
+267 ILYSS

-308 DDRIMYFTTCGWMM
+308 NDRIMYFTTCGWMM

-370 DSLAKANAEPKKY
+370 DSLAKADTNPKKY
-383 FNLSSLRVIASTGSP
+383 FNLSNLRIIASTGSP
-398 LGPLGYDWVY
+398 LGPIGYDWVY
-408 SNVKD
+408 SNVKED
-413 NVQLSS
+413 VQLSS

-436 LPVFRGE
+436 LPIFRGE

-452 TQSWKSQNNDIIN
+452 TQSWDSLNNDIID
-465 EAGELVCVKPFPS
+465 EAGELVCVNPFPS
-478 MPIEFLN
+478 MPIKFLN
-485 DKDDEKYKKAY
+485 DKNDEKYEQAY
-496 FTKYSNVWHHGD
+496 FTKYPNVWHHGD
-508 FVIKTSRK
+508 FIIKTSRK

-551 EALAVGQDWEG
+551 EALAIGQDWEG

-571 LKEGILLNNELNI
+571 MKEGVTLNDNLVL

-594 SPRHVPSKIFQVDDF
+594 SPRHVPSKIFQVNDF

-644 NFRDFKDLFEK
+644 IFKEFSDLFEK

>member
-1 MTNKLWEASLKEKKN
+1 MNKILWNPDKEIMHSSSMMKLGKTFGFVKDDENLDYASLHN
-16 SNLYA
+16 WSVNNLD
-21 FEKFISNKIKKKFN
+21 I
-35 LNYKTFL
+35 
-42 NWTVKNSPEF
+42 F
-52 WNYFWEFSEIKGL
+52 WREVWEGNNIIG
-65 KSKKKIKKSKIFYK
+65 
-79 NLFLPGSKLNFGEN
+79 NFGEEVFSSNEDIRKASFFPDAELNFAEN
-93 LLSKNNDDKAITFI
+93 LLVGDENRQAISFHGEGRESFSLTLKQLR
-107 SENGFREEKSW
+107 ENVASLAKWMKEVGVEK
-118 RELNLS
+118 
-124 TGKIVKFLKEIKIK
+124 
-138 RGDRVAAYMPNTIE
+138 GDCIATLLPNCPETII
-152 TVEAFI
+152 TML
-158 AASTIGSIWSSCSP
+158 AASSLGAVFTSCSP
-172 DFGIKGVVE
+172 DFGIEGILD
-181 RFSQINPKVL
+181 RFGQSKPKILISCDGYGYGGKIFEIKKKTIEVKKSISSINELIFVNYLSKNKEEDSL
-191 FITDQYFYNGKKIN
+191 SWSNILEKNKTKKIN
-205 VLERLSE
+205 FERVPFNSPL
-212 ILKSIPSIKNVVIV
+212 
-226 NYPGKKYVTNKSKY
+226 Y
-240 KKINLIKWREIIH
+240 
-253 NQSEKINFKKYDFE
+253 
-267 SELTILYSS
+267 ILYSS

-308 DDRIMYFTTCGWMM
+308 DDRIMYYTTCGWMM

-370 DSLAKANAEPKKY
+370 DSLAKANVEPKKY

-413 NVQLSS
+413 NIQLSS

-465 EAGELVCVKPFPS
+465 EAGELVCVNPFPS

-485 DKDDEKYKKAY
+485 DEDGEKYKKAY

-508 FVIKTSRK
+508 FVIKTNRK

-571 LKEGILLNNELNI
+571 LKEGVLLDNELNI

-644 NFRDFKDLFEK
+644 SFRDFKDLFEK

>member
-1 MTNKLWEASLKEKKN
+1 MNKILWNPDKEIMHSSSMMKLGKTFGFVKDDENLDYASLHN
-16 SNLYA
+16 WSVNNLD
-21 FEKFISNKIKKKFN
+21 
-35 LNYKTFL
+35 TF
-42 NWTVKNSPEF
+42 WREV
-52 WNYFWEFSEIKGL
+52 WEGNNIIG
-65 KSKKKIKKSKIFYK
+65 
-79 NLFLPGSKLNFGEN
+79 NFGEVVFSSNEDIRKASFFPGAELNFAEN
-93 LLSKNNDDKAITFI
+93 LLVGDENRQAISFHGEGREGFSLTLKQLR
-107 SENGFREEKSW
+107 ENVASLAKWMKKVGVEK
-118 RELNLS
+118 
-124 TGKIVKFLKEIKIK
+124 
-138 RGDRVAAYMPNTIE
+138 GDCIATLLPNCPETII
-152 TVEAFI
+152 TML
-158 AASTIGSIWSSCSP
+158 ASSSLGAVFTSCSP
-172 DFGIKGVVE
+172 DFGIEGILD
-181 RFSQINPKVL
+181 RFGQSKPKILISCDGYGYGGKIFEIKKKTIEVKKSISSINELVFVNYLSKNKEEDSL
-191 FITDQYFYNGKKIN
+191 SWNNILEKNKTKKIN
-205 VLERLSE
+205 FERVPFNSPL
-212 ILKSIPSIKNVVIV
+212 
-226 NYPGKKYVTNKSKY
+226 Y
-240 KKINLIKWREIIH
+240 
-253 NQSEKINFKKYDFE
+253 
-267 SELTILYSS
+267 ILYSS

-370 DSLAKANAEPKKY
+370 DSLAKANVEPKKY

-485 DKDDEKYKKAY
+485 DKDGEKYKKAY
-496 FTKYSNVWHHGD
+496 FTKYLNVWHHGD
-508 FVIKTSRK
+508 FLIKTNRK

-571 LKEGILLNNELNI
+571 LKEGILLDNELNI

>member
-1 MTNKLWEASLKEKKN
+1 MEKILWNPDKEIMHSSSMMKLGKTFGFVKDDESLDYASLHN
-16 SNLYA
+16 WSVNNLD
-21 FEKFISNKIKKKFN
+21 
-35 LNYKTFL
+35 TF
-42 NWTVKNSPEF
+42 WREV
-52 WNYFWEFSEIKGL
+52 WEGNNVIG
-65 KSKKKIKKSKIFYK
+65 
-79 NLFLPGSKLNFGEN
+79 NFGEEVFSSNEDIRKASFFPDAELNFAEN
-93 LLSKNNDDKAITFI
+93 LLVGDENRQAISFHGEGRDSFSLTLKQLR
-107 SENGFREEKSW
+107 ENVASLAKWMKEVGVEK
-118 RELNLS
+118 
-124 TGKIVKFLKEIKIK
+124 
-138 RGDRVAAYMPNTIE
+138 GDCVATLLPNCPETII
-152 TVEAFI
+152 TML
-158 AASTIGSIWSSCSP
+158 AASSLGAVFTSCSP
-172 DFGIKGVVE
+172 DFGIEGILD
-181 RFSQINPKVL
+181 RFGQSKPKILISCDGYGYGGKIFEIKKKTIEVKKSISSINELVFVNYLSKNKEEDSL
-191 FITDQYFYNGKKIN
+191 SWNNILEKNKTKKIN
-205 VLERLSE
+205 FERVPFNSPL
-212 ILKSIPSIKNVVIV
+212 
-226 NYPGKKYVTNKSKY
+226 Y
-240 KKINLIKWREIIH
+240 
-253 NQSEKINFKKYDFE
+253 
-267 SELTILYSS
+267 ILYSS

-571 LKEGILLNNELNI
+571 LKEGILLDNELNI
-584 EIKSLIRQKA
+584 CLLYTSP
-594 SPRHVPSKIFQVDDF
+594 SPRDLSTSRMPS
-609 PRTRSGKIS
+609 S
-618 ELAVKDIIHGKEI
+618 A
-631 KNTEALINPEILN
+631 
-644 NFRDFKDLFEK
+644 

>member
-1 MTNKLWEASLKEKKN
+1 MNKILWNPDKEIMHSSSMMKLGKTFGFVKDDENLDYASLHN
-16 SNLYA
+16 WSVNNLD
-21 FEKFISNKIKKKFN
+21 
-35 LNYKTFL
+35 TF
-42 NWTVKNSPEF
+42 WREV
-52 WNYFWEFSEIKGL
+52 WEGNNIIG
-65 KSKKKIKKSKIFYK
+65 
-79 NLFLPGSKLNFGEN
+79 NFGEEVFSSNEDIRKASFFPDAELNFAEN
-93 LLSKNNDDKAITFI
+93 LLVGDENRQAINFHGEGRESFSLTLKQLR
-107 SENGFREEKSW
+107 ENVASLAKWMKEVGVEK
-118 RELNLS
+118 
-124 TGKIVKFLKEIKIK
+124 
-138 RGDRVAAYMPNTIE
+138 GDCIATLLPNCPETII
-152 TVEAFI
+152 TML
-158 AASTIGSIWSSCSP
+158 AASSLGAVFTSCSP
-172 DFGIKGVVE
+172 DFGIEGILD
-181 RFSQINPKVL
+181 RFGQSKPKILISCDGYGYGGKIFEIKKKTIEVKKSISSINQLVFVNHLSKNKEEDSL
-191 FITDQYFYNGKKIN
+191 SWNNILEKNKTKKIN
-205 VLERLSE
+205 FER
-212 ILKSIPSIKNVVIV
+212 IPFNSPL
-226 NYPGKKYVTNKSKY
+226 Y
-240 KKINLIKWREIIH
+240 
-253 NQSEKINFKKYDFE
+253 
-267 SELTILYSS
+267 ILYSS

-370 DSLAKANAEPKKY
+370 DSLAKANVEPKKY

-485 DKDDEKYKKAY
+485 DKYDEKYKKAY

-508 FVIKTSRK
+508 FVIKTNRK

-571 LKEGILLNNELNI
+571 LKEGVLLDIELNI

-594 SPRHVPSKIFQVDDF
+594 SPRHVPSKIFQVEDF

-631 KNTEALINPEILN
+631 KNTEALINPEILK

>member
-1 MTNKLWEASLKEKKN
+1 MEKILWNPDKEIMHSSSMMKLGKTFGFVKDDESLDYASLHN
-16 SNLYA
+16 WSVNNLD
-21 FEKFISNKIKKKFN
+21 
-35 LNYKTFL
+35 TF
-42 NWTVKNSPEF
+42 WREV
-52 WNYFWEFSEIKGL
+52 WEGNNVIG
-65 KSKKKIKKSKIFYK
+65 
-79 NLFLPGSKLNFGEN
+79 NFGEEVFSSNEDIRKASFFPDAELNFAEN
-93 LLSKNNDDKAITFI
+93 LLVGDENRQAISFHGEGRESFSLTLKQLR
-107 SENGFREEKSW
+107 ENVASLAKWMKEVGVEK
-118 RELNLS
+118 
-124 TGKIVKFLKEIKIK
+124 
-138 RGDRVAAYMPNTIE
+138 GDCIATLLPNCPETII
-152 TVEAFI
+152 TML
-158 AASTIGSIWSSCSP
+158 AASSLGAVFTSCSP
-172 DFGIKGVVE
+172 DFGIEGILD
-181 RFSQINPKVL
+181 RFGQSKPKILISCDGYGYGGKIFEIKKKTIEVKKSISSINELVFVNYLSKNKEEENL
-191 FITDQYFYNGKKIN
+191 SWNNILEKNKTKKIN
-205 VLERLSE
+205 FERVPFNSPL
-212 ILKSIPSIKNVVIV
+212 
-226 NYPGKKYVTNKSKY
+226 Y
-240 KKINLIKWREIIH
+240 
-253 NQSEKINFKKYDFE
+253 
-267 SELTILYSS
+267 ILYSS

-508 FVIKTSRK
+508 FVIKTNRK

-571 LKEGILLNNELNI
+571 LKEGVLLNNELNI

-644 NFRDFKDLFEK
+644 NFRDFKDLFEE

>member
-1 MTNKLWEASLKEKKN
+1 MNKILWNPDKEIMHSSSMMKLGKTFGFVKDDESLDYASLHN
-16 SNLYA
+16 WSVNNLD
-21 FEKFISNKIKKKFN
+21 
-35 LNYKTFL
+35 TF
-42 NWTVKNSPEF
+42 WREV
-52 WNYFWEFSEIKGL
+52 WEGNNVIG
-65 KSKKKIKKSKIFYK
+65 
-79 NLFLPGSKLNFGEN
+79 NFGEEVFSSNEDIRKASFFPDAELNFAEN
-93 LLSKNNDDKAITFI
+93 LLVGDENRQAISFHGEGRESFSLTLKQLR
-107 SENGFREEKSW
+107 ENVASLAKWMKEVGVEK
-118 RELNLS
+118 
-124 TGKIVKFLKEIKIK
+124 
-138 RGDRVAAYMPNTIE
+138 GDCIATLLPNCPETII
-152 TVEAFI
+152 TML
-158 AASTIGSIWSSCSP
+158 AASSLGAVFTSCSP
-172 DFGIKGVVE
+172 DFGIEGILD
-181 RFSQINPKVL
+181 RFGQSKPKILISCDGYGYGGKIFEIKKKTIEVKKSISSINELVFVNYLSKNKEEENL
-191 FITDQYFYNGKKIN
+191 SWNNILEKNKTKKIN
-205 VLERLSE
+205 FERVPFNSPL
-212 ILKSIPSIKNVVIV
+212 
-226 NYPGKKYVTNKSKY
+226 Y
-240 KKINLIKWREIIH
+240 
-253 NQSEKINFKKYDFE
+253 
-267 SELTILYSS
+267 ILYSS

-508 FVIKTSRK
+508 FVIKTNRK

-644 NFRDFKDLFEK
+644 NFRDFKDLFKK

>member
-1 MTNKLWEASLKEKKN
+1 MEKILWNPDKEIMHSSSMMKLGKTFGFVKDDESLDYASLHN
-16 SNLYA
+16 WSVNNLD
-21 FEKFISNKIKKKFN
+21 
-35 LNYKTFL
+35 TF
-42 NWTVKNSPEF
+42 WREV
-52 WNYFWEFSEIKGL
+52 WEGNNVIG
-65 KSKKKIKKSKIFYK
+65 
-79 NLFLPGSKLNFGEN
+79 NFGEEVFSSNEDIRKASFFPDAELNFAEN
-93 LLSKNNDDKAITFI
+93 LLVGDENRQAISFHGEGRESFSLTLKQLR
-107 SENGFREEKSW
+107 ENVASLAKWMKEVGVEK
-118 RELNLS
+118 
-124 TGKIVKFLKEIKIK
+124 
-138 RGDRVAAYMPNTIE
+138 GDCIATLLPNCPETII
-152 TVEAFI
+152 TML
-158 AASTIGSIWSSCSP
+158 AASSLGAVFTSCSP
-172 DFGIKGVVE
+172 DFGIEGILD
-181 RFSQINPKVL
+181 RFGQSKPKILISCDGYGYGGKIFEIKKKTIEVKKSISSINELVFVNYLSKNKEEESL
-191 FITDQYFYNGKKIN
+191 SWNNILKKNKTKKIN
-205 VLERLSE
+205 FERVPFNSPL
-212 ILKSIPSIKNVVIV
+212 
-226 NYPGKKYVTNKSKY
+226 Y
-240 KKINLIKWREIIH
+240 
-253 NQSEKINFKKYDFE
+253 
-267 SELTILYSS
+267 ILYSS

-508 FVIKTSRK
+508 FVIKTNRK

-644 NFRDFKDLFEK
+644 NFRDFKDLFKK

>member
-1 MTNKLWEASLKEKKN
+1 MEKILWNPDKEIMHSSSMMKLGKTFGFVKDDESLDYASLHN
-16 SNLYA
+16 WSVNNLD
-21 FEKFISNKIKKKFN
+21 
-35 LNYKTFL
+35 TF
-42 NWTVKNSPEF
+42 WREV
-52 WNYFWEFSEIKGL
+52 WEGNNVIG
-65 KSKKKIKKSKIFYK
+65 
-79 NLFLPGSKLNFGEN
+79 NFGEEVFSSNEDIRKASFFPDTELNFAEN
-93 LLSKNNDDKAITFI
+93 LLVGDENRQAISFHGEGRESFSLTLKQLR
-107 SENGFREEKSW
+107 ENVASLAKWMKEVGVEK
-118 RELNLS
+118 
-124 TGKIVKFLKEIKIK
+124 
-138 RGDRVAAYMPNTIE
+138 GDCIATLLPNCPETII
-152 TVEAFI
+152 TML
-158 AASTIGSIWSSCSP
+158 AASSLGAVFTSCSP
-172 DFGIKGVVE
+172 DFGIEGILD
-181 RFSQINPKVL
+181 RFGQSKPKILISCDGYGYGGKIFEIKKKTIEVKKSISSINELVFVNYLSKNKEEESL
-191 FITDQYFYNGKKIN
+191 SWNNILEKNKTKKIN
-205 VLERLSE
+205 FERVPFNSPL
-212 ILKSIPSIKNVVIV
+212 
-226 NYPGKKYVTNKSKY
+226 Y
-240 KKINLIKWREIIH
+240 
-253 NQSEKINFKKYDFE
+253 
-267 SELTILYSS
+267 ILYSS

-508 FVIKTSRK
+508 FVIKTNRK

-543 VENHEKVK
+543 VENHKKVK

-571 LKEGILLNNELNI
+571 LKEGILLDNELNI

>member
-1 MTNKLWEASLKEKKN
+1 MNKILWNPDKEIMHSSSMMKLGKTFGFVKDDENLDYASLHN
-16 SNLYA
+16 WSVNNLD
-21 FEKFISNKIKKKFN
+21 
-35 LNYKTFL
+35 TF
-42 NWTVKNSPEF
+42 WREV
-52 WNYFWEFSEIKGL
+52 WEGNNVIG
-65 KSKKKIKKSKIFYK
+65 
-79 NLFLPGSKLNFGEN
+79 NFGEEVFSSNEDIRKASFFPDAELNFAEN
-93 LLSKNNDDKAITFI
+93 LLVGDENRQAISFHGEGRESFSLTLKQLR
-107 SENGFREEKSW
+107 ENVASLAKWMKEVGVEK
-118 RELNLS
+118 
-124 TGKIVKFLKEIKIK
+124 
-138 RGDRVAAYMPNTIE
+138 GDCIATLLPNCPETII
-152 TVEAFI
+152 TML
-158 AASTIGSIWSSCSP
+158 AASSLGAVFTSCSP
-172 DFGIKGVVE
+172 DFGIEGILD
-181 RFSQINPKVL
+181 RFGQSKPKILISCDGYGYGGKIFEIKKKTIEVKKSISSINELVFVNYLSKNKEEESL
-191 FITDQYFYNGKKIN
+191 SWNNILEKNKTKKIN
-205 VLERLSE
+205 FERVPFNSPL
-212 ILKSIPSIKNVVIV
+212 
-226 NYPGKKYVTNKSKY
+226 Y
-240 KKINLIKWREIIH
+240 
-253 NQSEKINFKKYDFE
+253 
-267 SELTILYSS
+267 ILYSS

-508 FVIKTSRK
+508 FVIKTNRK

-571 LKEGILLNNELNI
+571 LKEGILLDNELNI

>member
-1 MTNKLWEASLKEKKN
+1 MEKILWNPDKEIMHSSSMMKLGKTFGFVKDDESLDYASLHN
-16 SNLYA
+16 WSVNNLD
-21 FEKFISNKIKKKFN
+21 
-35 LNYKTFL
+35 TF
-42 NWTVKNSPEF
+42 WREV
-52 WNYFWEFSEIKGL
+52 WEGNNVIG
-65 KSKKKIKKSKIFYK
+65 
-79 NLFLPGSKLNFGEN
+79 NFGEEVFSSNEDIRKASFFPDTELNFAEN
-93 LLSKNNDDKAITFI
+93 LLVGDENRQAISFHGEGRESFSLTLKQLR
-107 SENGFREEKSW
+107 ENVASLAKWMKKVGVEK
-118 RELNLS
+118 
-124 TGKIVKFLKEIKIK
+124 
-138 RGDRVAAYMPNTIE
+138 GDCIATLLPNCPETII
-152 TVEAFI
+152 TML
-158 AASTIGSIWSSCSP
+158 AASSLGAVFTSCSP
-172 DFGIKGVVE
+172 DFGIEGILD
-181 RFSQINPKVL
+181 RFGQSKPKILISCDGYGYGGKIFEIKKKTIEVKKSISSINELVFVNYLSKNKEEESL
-191 FITDQYFYNGKKIN
+191 SWNNILEKNKTKKIN
-205 VLERLSE
+205 FERVPFNSPL
-212 ILKSIPSIKNVVIV
+212 
-226 NYPGKKYVTNKSKY
+226 Y
-240 KKINLIKWREIIH
+240 
-253 NQSEKINFKKYDFE
+253 
-267 SELTILYSS
+267 ILYSS

-485 DKDDEKYKKAY
+485 DKYDEKYKKAY

-508 FVIKTSRK
+508 FVIKTNRK

-571 LKEGILLNNELNI
+571 LKEGILLDNELNI

>member
-1 MTNKLWEASLKEKKN
+1 MNKILWNPDKEIMHSSSMMKLGKTFGFVKDDENLDYASLHN
-16 SNLYA
+16 WSVNNLDA
-21 FEKFISNKIKKKFN
+21 FWRE
-35 LNYKTFL
+35 
-42 NWTVKNSPEF
+42 V
-52 WNYFWEFSEIKGL
+52 WEGNNIIG
-65 KSKKKIKKSKIFYK
+65 
-79 NLFLPGSKLNFGEN
+79 NFGEEVFSSNEDIRKASFFPDAELNFAEN
-93 LLSKNNDDKAITFI
+93 LLVGDENRQAINFHGEGRESFSLTLKQLR
-107 SENGFREEKSW
+107 ENVASLAKWMKEVGVEK
-118 RELNLS
+118 
-124 TGKIVKFLKEIKIK
+124 
-138 RGDRVAAYMPNTIE
+138 GDCIATLLPNCPETII
-152 TVEAFI
+152 TML
-158 AASTIGSIWSSCSP
+158 AASSLGAVFTSCSP
-172 DFGIKGVVE
+172 DFGIEGILD
-181 RFSQINPKVL
+181 RFGQSKPKILISCDGYGYGGKIFEIKKKTIEVKKSISSINQLVFVNHLSKNKEEDSL
-191 FITDQYFYNGKKIN
+191 SWNNILEKNKTKKIN
-205 VLERLSE
+205 FER
-212 ILKSIPSIKNVVIV
+212 IPFNSPL
-226 NYPGKKYVTNKSKY
+226 Y
-240 KKINLIKWREIIH
+240 
-253 NQSEKINFKKYDFE
+253 
-267 SELTILYSS
+267 ILYSS

-370 DSLAKANAEPKKY
+370 DSLAKANVEPKKY

-485 DKDDEKYKKAY
+485 DKYDEKYKKAY

-508 FVIKTSRK
+508 FVIKTNRK

-571 LKEGILLNNELNI
+571 LKEGILLDNELNI

>member
-1 MTNKLWEASLKEKKN
+1 MNKILWNPDKEIMHSSSMMKLGKTFGFVKDDESLDYASLHN
-16 SNLYA
+16 WSVNNLD
-21 FEKFISNKIKKKFN
+21 
-35 LNYKTFL
+35 TF
-42 NWTVKNSPEF
+42 WREV
-52 WNYFWEFSEIKGL
+52 WEGNNVIG
-65 KSKKKIKKSKIFYK
+65 
-79 NLFLPGSKLNFGEN
+79 NFGEEVFSSNEDIRKASFFPDTELNFAEN
-93 LLSKNNDDKAITFI
+93 LLVGDENRQAISFHGEGRESFSLTLKQLR
-107 SENGFREEKSW
+107 ENVASLAKWMKEVGVEK
-118 RELNLS
+118 
-124 TGKIVKFLKEIKIK
+124 
-138 RGDRVAAYMPNTIE
+138 GDCIATLLPNCPETII
-152 TVEAFI
+152 TML
-158 AASTIGSIWSSCSP
+158 AASSLGAVFTSCSP
-172 DFGIKGVVE
+172 DFGIEGILD
-181 RFSQINPKVL
+181 RFGQSKPKILISCDGYGYGGKIFEIKKKTIEVKKSISSINELVFVNYLSKNKEEENL
-191 FITDQYFYNGKKIN
+191 SWNNILEKNKTKKIN
-205 VLERLSE
+205 FERVPFNSPL
-212 ILKSIPSIKNVVIV
+212 
-226 NYPGKKYVTNKSKY
+226 Y
-240 KKINLIKWREIIH
+240 
-253 NQSEKINFKKYDFE
+253 
-267 SELTILYSS
+267 ILYSS

-508 FVIKTSRK
+508 FVIKTNRK

-571 LKEGILLNNELNI
+571 LKEGILLDNELNI

>member
-1 MTNKLWEASLKEKKN
+1 MNKILWNPNKEIMQSSSMMKLGKDFGFIKDNEILDYESLHNWSVNNLDDFWREVWKGNDVIGNFEEKAFSPNKDIRKATFFPNTNLNFAENLLVGDDDRQAISFHGEGRESFSLTLKELKEKVASLAK
-16 SNLYA
+16 
-21 FEKFISNKIKKKFN
+21 
-35 LNYKTFL
+35 
-42 NWTVKNSPEF
+42 WM
-52 WNYFWEFSEIKGL
+52 
-65 KSKKKIKKSKIFYK
+65 KKSGVEKGDCVAT
-79 NLFLPGSKLNFGEN
+79 LLPNCPETI
-93 LLSKNNDDKAITFI
+93 ITM
-107 SENGFREEKSW
+107 
-118 RELNLS
+118 L
-124 TGKIVKFLKEIKIK
+124 
-138 RGDRVAAYMPNTIE
+138 
-152 TVEAFI
+152 
-158 AASTIGSIWSSCSP
+158 ASSSLGAVFTSCSP
-172 DFGIKGVVE
+172 DFGIEGILD
-181 RFSQINPKVL
+181 RFGQSKPKIL
-191 FITDQYFYNGKKIN
+191 ISCDGYGYGGKIFDIKKKTME
-205 VLERLSE
+205 VR
-212 ILKSIPSIKNVVIV
+212 KSISSINELVFVDYLDKNNDV
-226 NYPGKKYVTNKSKY
+226 NDSSWSFIIENNKT
-240 KKINLIKWREIIH
+240 
-253 NQSEKINFKKYDFE
+253 EKIIFE
-267 SELTILYSS
+267 RVPFNSPLYILYSS

-308 DDRIMYFTTCGWMM
+308 NDRIMYFTTCGWMM

-347 MNILFKIA
+347 INILFHIA
-355 DTEKLTFLGVSAKYI
+355 DIEKLTFLGVSAKYI
-370 DSLAKANAEPKKY
+370 DSLAKADANPKKY
-383 FNLSSLRVIASTGSP
+383 FNLSNLRIIASTGSP
-398 LGPLGYDWVY
+398 LGPIGYDWVY
-408 SNVKD
+408 SNVKED
-413 NVQLSS
+413 VQLSS

-436 LPVFRGE
+436 LPIFRGE
-443 IQCAILGMD
+443 IQCSILGMD
-452 TQSWKSQNNDIIN
+452 TQSWDSLNNDIIN
-465 EAGELVCVKPFPS
+465 EAGELVCVNPFPS
-478 MPIEFLN
+478 MPIKFLN
-485 DKDDEKYKKAY
+485 DKNDEKYEQAY
-496 FTKYSNVWHHGD
+496 FSKYPNVWHHGD

-571 LKEGILLNNELNI
+571 MKDGVTLNDNLVL

-594 SPRHVPSKIFQVDDF
+594 SPRHVPSKIFQVNDF

-644 NFRDFKDLFEK
+644 IFKEFLDLFEK